1 MVARDRRRWRK
12 RRKKALAWPDRCPIL
27 LVDRPLPDSGSVRPW
42 IEAAANVWMR
52 RYFHAIPGD
61 PEALFLRFLSLA
73 RAQYGAELARSRLRE
88 RHTSKRTGQL
98 AKTEVTL
105 AQAADVHAFL
115 VSAALYWWTLRKT
128 VDQVTKPDLRPL
140 FADYEAAANAAKT
153 AREHMEHL
161 DTRIRNGR
169 DAGRLGRAMP
179 ADVFGRQSER
189 LTVNGSC
196 SAMSRFRLTK
206 CSMRSGRLRARLRHG
221 FKTRQRSS

>member
-1 MVARDRRRWRK
+1 MDH
-12 RRKKALAWPDRCPIL
+12 
-27 LVDRPLPDSGSVRPW
+27 PLPDSGSVRPW

-73 RAQYGAELARSRLRE
+73 RAQYGGELARSQLRE

-140 FADYEAAANAAKT
+140 FADYEAAANAA
-153 AREHMEHL
+153 RQRGHMEHL

-169 DAGRLGRAMP
+169 MRVALAARCLP
-179 ADVFGRQSER
+179 TCSGRQSER

-206 CSMRSGRLRARLRHG
+206 CSMRSGRLRARLRPRLQDATAVKLEARVSWPQG
-221 FKTRQRSS
+221 DLPSDSD